1 MWLIEGYIKSY
12 ILKDCSNL
20 EFYCVMMDTY
30 DITEKIGIVA
40 SKGNYKKSEKVYGV
54 EFLKCLAE
62 VYFGLS
68 VRFPNHGRV
77 IIEEFS
83 VKIIYE
89 DIYSICKNKDI
100 AVIISG
106 FLGGVH
112 KITSLCKN
120 RIKKIED
127 ILKRF

>member
-1 MWLIEGYIKSY
+1 MFCYSEEDLPNIDKVWLIEEYMKSY

-20 EFYCVMMDTY
+20 EFYCVMMDSY
-30 DITEKIGIVA
+30 DITGKIGIVV

-68 VRFPNHGRV
+68 VRFPKHGRV

-83 VKIIYE
+83 VKINI
-89 DIYSICKNKDI
+89 
-100 AVIISG
+100 
-106 FLGGVH
+106 
-112 KITSLCKN
+112 
-120 RIKKIED
+120 
-127 ILKRF
+127 